1 MNLGTILLEG
11 IANAGGA
18 VGAGLA
24 AIPSSK
30 IVPKF
35 MLPVLC

>member
-1 MNLGTILLEG
+1 MA

-24 AIPSSK
+24 A
-30 IVPKF
+30 
-35 MLPVLC
+35 MGAGMVLVKLVKVQ